1 MLNFII
7 NLTAKTLEAEA
18 RVIAFAEARLP
29 EQAIRVPWNVVSLP
43 QRADGEADSLSK
55 AA

>member
-18 RVIAFAEARLP
+18 RAAAAAEAPLP
-29 EQAIRVPWNVVSLP
+29 QPASRVPRNVVSLP
-43 QRADGEADSLSK
+43 QRADGEAPLPK

>member
-18 RVIAFAEARLP
+18 RATAYAEAPLP
-29 EQAIRVPWNVVSLP
+29 AQASRVPANVVSLP
-43 QRADGEADSLSK
+43 QRADGDAPLPK